1 MIEVKNHITPAIYRR
16 FCWFGVR
23 YHNRKINRIVFVLC
37 LLYLI
42 LGVFS
47 TDISSLIQ
55 AIVTDIIVA
64 ALMLSIYIVSISRM
78 VKNFPQNNPMAADA
92 IDIFSFDDERIN
104 IETSGELQN
113 GTIEFSYDIF
123 FNVYETKD
131 SFYLYNSNLTAY
143 LLPKSDF
150 TQGTPE
156 ELRQL
161 FQTKLGTDKFKIY
174 H

>member
-1 MIEVKNHITPAIYRR
+1 MIEVKTHITPAIYRR

-47 TDISSLIQ
+47 TDIGSLIQ

-92 IDIFSFDDERIN
+92 IDIFSFDDERI
-104 IETSGELQN
+104 
-113 GTIEFSYDIF
+113 EFSYDIF

-161 FQTKLGTDKFKIY
+161 FQTKLATDKFKIY

>member
-1 MIEVKNHITPAIYRR
+1 MFA
-16 FCWFGVR
+16 
-23 YHNRKINRIVFVLC
+23 
-37 LLYLI
+37 YLI

-47 TDISSLIQ
+47 TDIGSLIQ

-150 TQGTPE
+150 TTMHIDTF
-156 ELRQL
+156 L
-161 FQTKLGTDKFKIY
+161 FQIKQHGHKEILIQDNESQL
-174 H
+174 

>member
-1 MIEVKNHITPAIYRR
+1 MIEVKTHITPAIYRR

-47 TDISSLIQ
+47 TDIGSLIQ

-92 IDIFSFDDERIN
+92 IDIFSFDDE
-104 IETSGELQN
+104 
-113 GTIEFSYDIF
+113 TIEFSYDIF

-161 FQTKLGTDKFKIY
+161 FQTKLATDKFKIY

>member
-16 FCWFGVR
+16 LCWFGVR

-64 ALMLSIYIVSISRM
+64 ALMLSIYIVSILY
-78 VKNFPQNNPMAADA
+78 
-92 IDIFSFDDERIN
+92 EN
-104 IETSGELQN
+104 IGLKPEVIQGAESLHICN
-113 GTIEFSYDIF
+113 ISY
-123 FNVYETKD
+123 Y
-131 SFYLYNSNLTAY
+131 
-143 LLPKSDF
+143 
-150 TQGTPE
+150 Q
-156 ELRQL
+156 
-161 FQTKLGTDKFKIY
+161 
-174 H
+174 